1 MKIIEKVKENKNK
14 IKAVAIGVAIVGV
27 SYTVGK
33 AVGYE
38 MCRVDMMHGLD
49 KMFKAAPDFRGQYNE
64 AWDKTYC
71 VNNG

>member
-1 MKIIEKVKENKNK
+1 MKIVEKVKENKNK
-14 IKAVAIGVAIVGV
+14 IKAVTIGVAIAGV

-38 MCRVDMMHGLD
+38 MCKVDIRHGLG
-49 KMFKAAPDFRGQYNE
+49 KMFKAAPDFRGQYCE
-64 AWDKTYC
+64 AWDKAYN

>member
-14 IKAVAIGVAIVGV
+14 IKAVTIGVTIAGV

-38 MCRVDMMHGLD
+38 TCRVDMMHGLG
-49 KMFKAAPDFRGQYNE
+49 KMLNAAPDFENQYIE
-64 AWDKTYC
+64 AWNKTYGA
-71 VNNG
+71 NNG